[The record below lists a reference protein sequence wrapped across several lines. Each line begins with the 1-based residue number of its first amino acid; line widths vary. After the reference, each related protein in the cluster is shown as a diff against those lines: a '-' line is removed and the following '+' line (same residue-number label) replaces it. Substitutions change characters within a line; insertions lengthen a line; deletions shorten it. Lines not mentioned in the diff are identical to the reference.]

1 MPRQVLAE
9 SAGEE
14 YLRVLIEEQARDDAS
29 DENRASD
36 GDDDSEDEESV
47 FSCDTQDSLSDGDI
61 SEGTSPGPRAEGSS
75 NSEHQGPEND
85 VLVASDP
92 PNIDLHTDGEGGGDV
107 ASPRAVPVK
116 GGSPSGILD
125 PTMRDQ
131 GGETIPSAGEGPLDS
146 SSVRLRGT
154 LAVGRAGRTA
164 QGKFRVFGRRLARF
178 RRLLVAAS
186 TAVSMRRRAR

>member
-47 FSCDTQDSLSDGDI
+47 FSCDTQDSVSDGDI
-61 SEGTSPGPRAEGSS
+61 SEGTSPGPRAEGRS

-85 VLVASDP
+85 VLVASGP
-92 PNIDLHTDGEGGGDV
+92 PNIDLHADGEGGGDV
-107 ASPRAVPVK
+107 TSPRAVPVK
-116 GGSPSGILD
+116 GGSPSGILN
-125 PTMRDQ
+125 PIMRDQ

-146 SSVRLRGT
+146 SSVRLRRSVT
-154 LAVGRAGRTA
+154 TARAQRNFEFSVVVWLDFG
-164 QGKFRVFGRRLARF
+164 VF
-178 RRLLVAAS
+178 
-186 TAVSMRRRAR
+186 